1 MGNPRTI
8 TSLQAPVSEAM
19 ASVPIEIHVTV
30 SIAEAANLMTEND
43 IGASPVL
50 LDNETRDLAGIIS
63 ERDIVRSLAET
74 DDPEDERVG
83 DWMSADLVVVE
94 PSTTIAQATEMM
106 LEGGMRHL
114 PVVEVELGQRRV
126 IGMVSVRDLLTAY
139 HALAPE

>member
-63 ERDIVRSLAET
+63 ERDIVRSLSET

-83 DWMSADLVVVE
+83 DWMSADLVVIE

-114 PVVEVELGQRRV
+114 PVVEVELGHRRV
-126 IGMVSVRDLLTAY
+126 IGMVSVHDLLTAY

>member
-30 SIAEAANLMTEND
+30 SIAEAAGLMAEND

-50 LDNETRDLAGIIS
+50 LDNADRDLAGIIS
-63 ERDIVRSLAET
+63 ERDIIRCIAEG
-74 DDPEDERVG
+74 DDLEDERVG
-83 DWMSADLVVVE
+83 DWMSADLVVIE
-94 PSTTIAQATEMM
+94 PSTTIEQATELM

-114 PVVEVELGQRRV
+114 PVVETELGQRRV
-126 IGMVSVRDLLTAY
+126 VGMVSVRDLLTTY
-139 HALAPE
+139 QALAG